1 MKNSFKKYHSKF
13 LYIFFIFLSLNIFFF
28 STVKTDAKSFEINGI
43 NITRPFEINFNK
55 NDAINQGFK
64 KAYYRLIALIV
75 SSKDR
80 EKIDQ
85 IKLNE
90 IKGMIESFSIKEEKF
105 VDETYYMSL
114 GVSFNKKKV
123 FNYLE
128 EKNIFP
134 SIPKKKNFLFI
145 PIIIDENK
153 KDLLIFYNN
162 KIYETWNKD
171 SKETMLV
178 NYILPTEDLEDLN
191 LLKSKFDLIEQYDF
205 EKITSKYDLKDSII
219 ALIFKSEKDIRIL
232 SKITLDGNLT
242 LKNQSFKNMSL
253 NNTDNINII
262 INELKIIYEDFW
274 KKYNQINTSIRL
286 NINIKVKN
294 KNNYKLLSLEKTLNE
309 TDLVYDFFISKF
321 DKDFTFYEIVFN
333 GSPDIFLKRM
343 KDENY
348 NFNTQNKIW
357 ILE

>member
-1 MKNSFKKYHSKF
+1 M
-13 LYIFFIFLSLNIFFF
+13 
-28 STVKTDAKSFEINGI
+28 
-43 NITRPFEINFNK
+43 
-55 NDAINQGFK
+55 
-64 KAYYRLIALIV
+64 IALIV

-171 SKETMLV
+171 SNETMLV

-294 KNNYKLLSLEKTLNE
+294 KNNYKLSSLEKTLNE

>member
-1 MKNSFKKYHSKF
+1 M
-13 LYIFFIFLSLNIFFF
+13 
-28 STVKTDAKSFEINGI
+28 
-43 NITRPFEINFNK
+43 
-55 NDAINQGFK
+55 
-64 KAYYRLIALIV
+64 IALIV

-294 KNNYKLLSLEKTLNE
+294 KNNYKLSSLEKTLNE

-321 DKDFTFYEIVFN
+321 DKDLLFTKLFLMV
-333 GSPDIFLKRM
+333 PLIF
-343 KDENY
+343 
-348 NFNTQNKIW
+348 F
-357 ILE
+357 

>member
-1 MKNSFKKYHSKF
+1 
-13 LYIFFIFLSLNIFFF
+13 
-28 STVKTDAKSFEINGI
+28 
-43 NITRPFEINFNK
+43 
-55 NDAINQGFK
+55 
-64 KAYYRLIALIV
+64 
-75 SSKDR
+75 
-80 EKIDQ
+80 
-85 IKLNE
+85 
-90 IKGMIESFSIKEEKF
+90 
-105 VDETYYMSL
+105 
-114 GVSFNKKKV
+114 
-123 FNYLE
+123 
-128 EKNIFP
+128 
-134 SIPKKKNFLFI
+134 
-145 PIIIDENK
+145 
-153 KDLLIFYNN
+153 
-162 KIYETWNKD
+162 
-171 SKETMLV
+171 MLV

-274 KKYNQINTSIRL
+274 KKYNQINTSIKL

-294 KNNYKLLSLEKTLNE
+294 RNNYKLSNLEKTLNE